1 MEKNDE
7 SKAELDDFIEDF
19 KRFEKYIEKD
29 YVLFLFQSYNF
40 QAGVEWFCNKLGF
53 R

>member
-7 SKAELDDFIEDF
+7 NKAELNDFINNF
-19 KRFEKYIEKD
+19 KGIERFVEKD

-40 QAGVEWFCNKLGF
+40 HDGVEWFCNKLGF